1 MSKIRVAINGFGRIG
16 RNTFKAGWGRKGLE
30 FVVLNDLT
38 EPKILAHLLKYDSVF
53 RKWDHK
59 VEADAKHLIV
69 DGVKIPVVAE
79 KEPAKLPWKAY
90 KVDVVIESTGRFTNM
105 EAAREH
111 LRAGAKRVVI
121 SAPAKEVPTYLMGV
135 NHAACPKDAQVINN
149 ASCTT
154 NSIAPVVA
162 IMNEVFGVRKA
173 MMTTVHSVTAEQ
185 NLVDSIPPPL
195 HPDLRRARSAM
206 VNIVPTTTGAA
217 RATTE
222 AVPELKGRFDGIA
235 IRVPTLDVSLSDFT
249 MLTKRTATVEEVN
262 SVFKKAAVQPRW
274 RGVVGVTE
282 EPLVSSDFIGSP
294 YSSVVDLSMTRVVD
308 GDLVKVLAWYDNE
321 WGYSVHLV
329 NMVEHIGRLL
339 KRS

>member
-1 MSKIRVAINGFGRIG
+1 MSKLRVAINGFGRIG
-16 RNTFKAGWGRKGLE
+16 RNTLKAGWGRKGVE

-53 RKWDHK
+53 KTWDYK
-59 VEADAKHLIV
+59 VSASADSISV
-69 DGVKIPVVAE
+69 DGKKIPVVAE
-79 KEPAKLPWKAY
+79 REPAKLPWKKY

-105 EAAREH
+105 EAARQH
-111 LRAGAKRVVI
+111 ITAGAKRVVI

-135 NHAACPKDAQVINN
+135 NHAACPADAQIINN

-162 IMNEVFGVRKA
+162 IMEETFGVAKA

-185 NLVDSIPPPL
+185 NLVDGLPPPL
-195 HPDLRRARSAM
+195 HPDMRRARSAM
-206 VNIVPTTTGAA
+206 VNIVPTSTGAA

-222 AVPELKGRFDGIA
+222 AIPRLKGRFDGIA
-235 IRVPTLDVSLSDFT
+235 IRVPTVDVSLSDFT
-249 MLTKRTATVEEVN
+249 LLLKRKVTVEELN
-262 SVFKKAAVQPRW
+262 DAFKKAASQPRW
-274 RGVVGVTE
+274 KGVLGVTE
-282 EPLVSSDFIGSP
+282 EPLVSTDFIGSS

-308 GDLVKVLAWYDNE
+308 GDLVKILAWYDNE

-329 NMVEHIGRLL
+329 DMVEHIGKLL
-339 KRS
+339 RR